1 MAASTSGSGGGHRN
15 QAVWPAYMARYE
27 PLARLGAGMN
37 GEVFKAWDTKENR
50 VVAVKRLSRTGIDAG
65 DDLIFSGLQEV
76 WRECRCLRTCDG
88 IPSVVKLLDKVVPK
102 VNSDYSFLIMEY
114 AGRLNLRG
122 YMQRRAHRHRRF
134 SEAEVCRIMKELLE
148 GVNSVH
154 GTGVMHL
161 DIRPENVI
169 LDDGTEDRTERR
181 PKNKKGAIQD
191 GQLKEDDIVYK
202 IGGFGISRKKER
214 SPKQPEVTIATA
226 YSAPEL
232 LLHSCEYDEHA
243 DTWGL
248 GCIMADLLSGT
259 GMPTFGPDDS
269 EEKIMSKVFRV
280 VDPKCKKINDWAGYS
295 RIAAEWKSKLPGK
308 NKSKLPR
315 IAAGL
320 KTKILGDPLRR
331 RFPLWRLSS
340 AGFEVLSGLLES
352 NPAKRLTAAE
362 ALEKPWFHQ
371 DRR

>member
-1 MAASTSGSGGGHRN
+1 MAASTTTSRSGGDHRN
-15 QAVWPAYMARYE
+15 QAVWPKYMARYE
-27 PLARLGAGMN
+27 PLERLGAGMN

-50 VVAVKRLSRTGIDAG
+50 IVAVKRLSGTGIDAG

-76 WRECRCLRTCDG
+76 WRECRCLRTCQD

-102 VNSDYSFLIMEY
+102 VNSDDSFLVMEY

-122 YMQRRAHRHRRF
+122 YMLRRAHRRRRF
-134 SEAEVCRIMKELLE
+134 SEAEVCRIMKVLLE

-154 GTGVMHL
+154 ATGIMHL
-161 DIRPENVI
+161 DIRPENII
-169 LDDGTEDRTERR
+169 LDDGTEDRMERR
-181 PKNKKGAIQD
+181 PKKGTIQD
-191 GQLKEDDIVYK
+191 SELKDDNIVYK
-202 IGGFGISRKKER
+202 IGGFGISRRKDQG
-214 SPKQPEVTIATA
+214 PKQPEVTIATA

-232 LLHSCEYDEHA
+232 LLHSCEYDERA

-259 GMPTFGPDDS
+259 GLPTFGPDDS

-280 VDPKCKKINDWAGYS
+280 VDPKCKKIKDWVGYS
-295 RIAAEWKSKLPGK
+295 GIAAEWKSKLPGK
-308 NKSKLPR
+308 NKPR

-331 RFPLWRLSS
+331 RFPFWRLSS

-362 ALEKPWFHQ
+362 ALDKPWFQ
-371 DRR
+371 